1 MHLTNTDLPVP
12 EPPMM
17 TRLSPL
23 SQSISSPSSTRLLPN
38 DLRSPRTEIF
48 GTEASVIA
56 RRPSTPEKGRGNQV
70 IEYEDHDRS
79 GNHGIGWCLPNA
91 LCSTPRVVAVVAS
104 HQRDDTAERRR
115 LHQTRD
121 HVSRLQ
127 VLVSAV
133 EVSLRIEAEPVDA
146 NEISAK
152 DADDIG
158 DEDQHRQ
165 GNQPGDQTRQQQIT
179 HGV

>member
-23 SQSISSPSSTRLLPN
+23 SQSISRTSSTRLRPN
-38 DLRSPRTEIF
+38 DLRSPLTEIF
-48 GTEASVIA
+48 GTEILDTGASGIA
-56 RRPSTPEKGRGNQV
+56 RRPSTPEEGRGNQV
-70 IEYEDHDRS
+70 IEYEDHDRG
-79 GNHGIGWCLPNA
+79 GNDGIGCGLPDA
-91 LCSTPRVVAVVAS
+91 LRSAPRVVAVVAA
-104 HQRDDTAERRR
+104 HQRDDKAECRR

-133 EVSLRIEAEPVDA
+133 EISLRIEAEPVDA
-146 NEISAK
+146 DEISAK
-152 DADDIG
+152 DADDVG

-165 GNQPGDQTRQQQIT
+165 GDQPGDQT
-179 HGV
+179 